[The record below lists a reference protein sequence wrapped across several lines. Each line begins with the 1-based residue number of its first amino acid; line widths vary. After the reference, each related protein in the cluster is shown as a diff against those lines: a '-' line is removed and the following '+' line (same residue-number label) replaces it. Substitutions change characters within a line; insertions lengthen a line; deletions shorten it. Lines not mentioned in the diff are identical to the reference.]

1 MPELWTDGRTAG
13 PGRMDEQSEKA
24 PLCSSLFSRDD
35 EEEEEEEAE
44 LKSLNRARIFYT
56 LKDAADSLSSSL
68 F

>member
-35 EEEEEEEAE
+35 EEEEEAE